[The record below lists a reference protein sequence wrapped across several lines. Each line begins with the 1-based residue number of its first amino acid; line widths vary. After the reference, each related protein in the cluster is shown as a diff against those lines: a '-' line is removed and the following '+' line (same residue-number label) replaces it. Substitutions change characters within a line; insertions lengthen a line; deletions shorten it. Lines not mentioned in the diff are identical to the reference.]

1 MLLSVGSNSRLY
13 PLIDGSR
20 ASRRERILKAGAG
33 SRAARRAS
41 PRLGPVTLF
50 LIAGMTAAGLGVAA
64 AVADPLGTASSTVAG
79 CASGGVPGTCYEV
92 KVSCPLE
99 GINDQPVT
107 IKGKEPAVAPVGTDI
122 LTNGRRRNGY
132 YDQRFAYGQE
142 VVRQVLQAGFAT
154 VQTDFSG
161 GQVGWLTGPGGPRKL
176 ACRYATL
183 AQWVYDNIHEGG
195 AARPFCATGN
205 SGGAGAIAYA
215 LAHYDLGSTLAM
227 VEPTSGPPFGRVDY
241 GCVCSPAR
249 RRSVNCSS
257 LPSISECYGLFT
269 AERFIDPSYDGDVDP
284 PFFIDASDICGMD
297 ILTHS
302 SAHADLFQQDSVASP
317 DALFS
322 YPQTDVHVVFGGLDA
337 SAAVPQGLEWVD
349 LITSRKSVECVADAP
364 HRIPDV
370 VDGAMKI
377 ASDVI
382 TYCRLQP
389 SQPEDPEFHKDLVGL
404 Q

>member
-1 MLLSVGSNSRLY
+1 MLLSVGSNSRLC

-33 SRAARRAS
+33 GRAARRAS

-64 AVADPLGTASSTVAG
+64 AVADPLGTASGTVAG

-92 KVSCPLE
+92 EVSCPLE

-107 IKGKEPAVAPVGTDI
+107 IKVTEPSVAPVGTVI
-122 LTNGRRRNGY
+122 LTIGGGGNGY

-183 AQWVYDNIHEGG
+183 AKWVYDNIHEGG

-215 LAHYDLGSTLAM
+215 LAHYDLGSIFAM
-227 VEPTSGPPFGRVDY
+227 VEPTSGTRISRIALRMASARDCPESRCRTMFSTTTMASSIT
-241 GCVCSPAR
+241 SP
-249 RRSVNCSS
+249 
-257 LPSISECYGLFT
+257 T
-269 AERFIDPSYDGDVDP
+269 AEDFIDPSYDGDVDRP
-284 PFFIDASDICGMD
+284 DSIDGQDICGQD
-297 ILTHS
+297 ILTRG
-302 SAHADLFQQDSVASP
+302 SANADLFQQDSVASP

-322 YPQTDVHVVFGGLDA
+322 YPQTDVHVVFGGLDN
-337 SAAVPQGLEWVD
+337 SSAVPQGLEWVD
-349 LITSRKSVECVADAP
+349 HITSEKSVECVADAP
-364 HRIPDV
+364 HEIPDV
-370 VDGAMKI
+370 EDGAMRI
-377 ASDVI
+377 ASDLI
-382 TYCRLQP
+382 TYCRLQ
-389 SQPEDPEFHKDLVGL
+389 
-404 Q
+404 

>member
-1 MLLSVGSNSRLY
+1 MLLSVGSNSRLF
-13 PLIDGSR
+13 PFIGGSR

-33 SRAARRAS
+33 GRAARRAS

-64 AVADPLGTASSTVAG
+64 AVADPLGTASGTVAG
-79 CASGGVPGTCYEV
+79 CAPGGVPGTCYEV
-92 KVSCPLE
+92 EVSCPLE

-107 IKGKEPAVAPVGTDI
+107 IKVTEPSMAPVGTVI
-122 LTNGRRRNGY
+122 LTIGGGGNGY

-215 LAHYDLGSTLAM
+215 LAHYDLGSIFAM
-227 VEPTSGPPFGRVDY
+227 VEPTSGPPFGRIDY
-241 GCVCSPAR
+241 GCVCSPPRKRA
-249 RRSVNCSS
+249 VNCPS
-257 LPSISECYGLFT
+257 PRSISECYGIAT
-269 AERFIDPSYDGDVDP
+269 AEDFIDPSYDGDVDRP
-284 PFFIDASDICGMD
+284 DSIDGQDICGQD
-297 ILTHS
+297 ILTRG
-302 SAHADLFQQDSVASP
+302 SANADLFRQDSVASP
-317 DALFS
+317 DAHFS
-322 YPQTDVHVVFGGLDA
+322 YPQTDVHVVFGGLDN
-337 SAAVPQGLEWVD
+337 SSAVPQGLEWVD
-349 LITSRKSVECVADAP
+349 LITSKKSVECVADAP
-364 HRIPDV
+364 HEIPDV
-370 VDGAMKI
+370 EDGAMRI
-377 ASDVI
+377 ASDLI
-382 TYCRLQP
+382 TYCRLQ
-389 SQPEDPEFHKDLVGL
+389 
-404 Q
+404 